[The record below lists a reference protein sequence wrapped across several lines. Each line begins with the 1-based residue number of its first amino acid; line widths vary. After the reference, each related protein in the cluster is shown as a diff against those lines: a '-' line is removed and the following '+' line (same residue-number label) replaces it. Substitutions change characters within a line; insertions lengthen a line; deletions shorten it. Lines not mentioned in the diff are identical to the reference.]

1 LSELTISIN
10 DENKEKDY
18 FHTKKKSADKF
29 MYIEP
34 KKEDAIKITFSKCK
48 PQSAAWRAQSDLQR

>member
-18 FHTKKKSADKF
+18 FHTKIILQKKL
-29 MYIEP
+29 YIEP
-34 KKEDAIKITFSKCK
+34 KEEAIKN
-48 PQSAAWRAQSDLQR
+48 